1 MTSYPSRRQG
11 KHHMLRR
18 CLPESRLPAQHTC
31 VLPQCGHIPT
41 PKRSCWP
48 ALGVALLCVLCLA
61 WTAPGYAASE
71 PPGFAT
77 TAPALRRTRSSGLSS
92 LARLSRRGKRSTALA
107 TMVPRLALRG
117 KALATYEPRK
127 VGQTAPTL
135 ETVFG
140 LTPGAQR
147 EIVETSFAQDA
158 RGVVLSPHVLATVA
172 CPHP

>member
-1 MTSYPSRRQG
+1 MRSYPYAKALVLACPR
-11 KHHMLRR
+11 RR
-18 CLPESRLPAQHTC
+18 CCVCSASPGLRQDTRPQSRLVSP
-31 VLPQCGHIPT
+31 
-41 PKRSCWP
+41 
-48 ALGVALLCVLCLA
+48 
-61 WTAPGYAASE
+61 
-71 PPGFAT
+71 T
-77 TAPALRRTRSSGLSS
+77 TAPALRRTRSFGPLWPGTSEQKG
-92 LARLSRRGKRSTALA
+92 GKRSTALA

-172 CPHP
+172 HALTPDIVEISSHSRPTCRQYHCG